1 VTTGTLLALS
11 HVGIA
16 VILVLSGVAVISR
29 SLAAGGRAPAFET
42 MSATLITLI
51 GVYLL
56 VRALWPS
63 NHAHTHAHDGRSL
76 AIVAGLV
83 PCPLT
88 TFILTYAL
96 AHNKLV
102 VGLIAVLAM
111 LGGVI
116 VTLVSFSVAAV
127 VARHQFIGTLERS
140 ESLRQKLGFW
150 LELAGASAV
159 LAIGLAML
167 WEQLSRH

>member
-1 VTTGTLLALS
+1 MIDWLIAFQKWLYSGMSEGMKSTVDLSGLLGLTGAAFLFGVVHALMPGHGKSVLVSYHLGRPSKLLEGVTSGTLLALS

-63 NHAHTHAHDGRSL
+63 NHAHMGTAKQ
-76 AIVAGLV
+76 
-83 PCPLT
+83 
-88 TFILTYAL
+88 AL
-96 AHNKLV
+96 
-102 VGLIAVLAM
+102 M
-111 LGGVI
+111 
-116 VTLVSFSVAAV
+116 AAP
-127 VARHQFIGTLERS
+127 S
-140 ESLRQKLGFW
+140 ESADQFESEVSPSRQ
-150 LELAGASAV
+150 
-159 LAIGLAML
+159 
-167 WEQLSRH
+167 